1 MFPTA
6 DLGLLP
12 HSAAEHHGEI
22 TLCADTP
29 WASACCTPE
38 TVSDF
43 AAVVA
48 DYADRLWGAGV
59 RPGEVVAVAKS
70 NHLDILALQCAIVR
84 IGGLPALL
92 SVKLEPADLLD
103 CLRQLQQPHLLTDA
117 DGAAVLRPWRDQL
130 GALVSRVLTLTPEAG
145 LPGAVELDESSAH
158 QVTRNPGTAPTL
170 ITHSSSTTGKPKL
183 AVHTVDS
190 LYNHVAPQI
199 NVIQALDYTRISAK
213 CLSFVHVRMS
223 SALLTALNLGVPF
236 LGITSPSLTSVR
248 EALLR
253 YRPQSLEAQP
263 NMFLRWE
270 PLARET
276 PNPFSPVERYI
287 SSFDA
292 IHPRT
297 VRILLEAS
305 DHPNPSFI
313 QAYGQTETGPVTVLM
328 TTRADIREPG
338 RVDSRDVG
346 GVFPGSMTEI
356 RIVDDA
362 GSALPPGTPGHIEVR
377 TPSRAESVIGRAPLP
392 GRDTW
397 WPMGDIGMLRAD
409 GHLELYDRQADQ
421 VPSVPSTL
429 RAEDIL
435 LDELPELAEAV
446 IVSAGGTAM
455 AVAST
460 VHGKPLDDDRWQRAR
475 RKAGLPEN
483 TRLEY
488 KSWEEIPFTGTLK
501 VRRHRLAPHETL

>member
-1 MFPTA
+1 MFPIA

-12 HSAAEHHGEI
+12 ESAAERHGEVAM
-22 TLCADTP
+22 CADTP
-29 WASACCTPE
+29 WASACCSPK

-43 AAVVA
+43 AVVVA

-59 RPGEVVAVAKS
+59 RPGEVVALAKS
-70 NHLDILALQCAIVR
+70 NHFDIQALQCAIVR

-92 SVKLEPADLLD
+92 SVKMEPADLLG
-103 CLRQLQQPHLLTDA
+103 CLKALEQPYLLTDA
-117 DGAAVLRPWRDQL
+117 DGAAVLRPWQDQL
-130 GALVSRVLTLTPEAG
+130 GTLVSRVLTLTPEAA
-145 LPGAVELDESSAH
+145 LAGAAELGEPATH
-158 QVTRNPGTAPTL
+158 QVTRRPGTSPTL
-170 ITHSSSTTGKPKL
+170 ITHSSGTTGKPKL
-183 AVHTVDS
+183 AVHTIDS

-199 NVIQALDYTRISAK
+199 GVVQALDYTGISAK
-213 CLSFVHVRMS
+213 SLSFVHVRMS
-223 SALLTALNLGVPF
+223 SGLLTALNTGVPF
-236 LGITSPSLTSVR
+236 LGITSPDLASVR

-253 YRPQSLEAQP
+253 YRPQTLEAQP

-270 PLARET
+270 ALARET

-328 TTRADIREPG
+328 IRRSDIREPG
-338 RVDSRDVG
+338 RLNSRDVG
-346 GVFPGSMTEI
+346 GVFSDKIEV
-356 RIVDDA
+356 RVVDDA
-362 GSALPPGTPGHIEVR
+362 GSPLPAGTPGNIEVR
-377 TPSRAESVIGRAPLP
+377 TPARAESMIGRAPLP

-397 WPMGDIGMLRAD
+397 WPMGDIGVLRPD
-409 GHLELYDRQADQ
+409 GHVEIHDRQVDQ
-421 VPSVPSTL
+421 VPSVPSAL

-435 LDELPELAEAV
+435 LDELPELAEVV
-446 IVSAGGTAM
+446 IVSAGETAM

-460 VHGKPLDDDRWQRAR
+460 VHGKPVEEDRWQSAR

-483 TRLEY
+483 TQLEY
-488 KSWEEIPFTGTLK
+488 RSWEELPLTGTLK
-501 VRRHRLAPHETL
+501 VRRHRLAPHG